1 MHDTPSPL
9 NFGAGVGVRL
19 HVGYRSLH
27 ISQKSVFAGCH
38 SGQRNL
44 GIPKYTPIG
53 SKLLLEDPCTVT
65 MLLLRIVIPAAILL
79 NQPHCHAL
87 TRDVFPASEEWDKKT
102 ARERVGENRKGKIFH
117 PSSSPP
123 WLFAPGPFC
132 ARPIHP
138 WRKRFQYRITN
149 EQSPVHDKSKNL
161 PYLLTFFFG
170 FGSSKGKLFLTVT
183 WCLIGTW
190 IFKLDHN

>member
-27 ISQKSVFAGCH
+27 ISQKRVFAGCH

-44 GIPKYTPIG
+44 GIPKYAPIG
-53 SKLLLEDPCTVT
+53 SKLLLEHPCTVT
-65 MLLLRIVIPAAILL
+65 MLLLRIVIPAAILVY
-79 NQPHCHAL
+79 QPHCHAL
-87 TRDVFPASEEWDKKT
+87 TRDVFRVCEEWDTKT
-102 ARERVGENRKGKIFH
+102 ARERVGENRKGKIFF

-123 WLFAPGPFC
+123 SLFALGPSY

-138 WRKRFQYRITN
+138 
-149 EQSPVHDKSKNL
+149 
-161 PYLLTFFFG
+161 
-170 FGSSKGKLFLTVT
+170 
-183 WCLIGTW
+183 
-190 IFKLDHN
+190 